1 MWKTEELQ
9 LLFALF
15 GAPPTVLDAVHT
27 HSLTHHDMDHMTT
40 ASLVHMGVSSKR
52 VSAALVAQWK
62 SQYSHQDPY
71 VALEDIERAMVSA
84 GEVPL
89 THSLTHSYTNTLPI
103 IQSILQSITPHSL
116 THSLL
121 HEHIHTCILT
131 HSLTHSPGLASSAF
145 QPP

>member
-9 LLFALF
+9 QLFALF

-89 THSLTHSYTNTLPI
+89 THSLTHSLIHKHAAYYPI
-103 IQSILQSITPHSL
+103 DL
-116 THSLL
+116 T
-121 HEHIHTCILT
+121 INHTALT
-131 HSLTHSPGLASSAF
+131 HSLTHSLTSTRTYSHMYSHTLTHSLTWLS
-145 QPP
+145 Q